1 MDLVRKYHQF
11 DKGLKLIYLA
21 VTRGLNLFLL
31 TVPDEDRL
39 SHIQDDSYTIRHHP
53 RPFRPWNASCTSI
66 NGTEGDYLSREE
78 RWQDM
83 LEKAGFANPNL
94 RRPIGPP
101 QPNQLDQTN
110 IDIKKRTLN
119 PWMFKY
125 NTEDNVDT
133 DQPTKSLT
141 SFTTKVKKF

>member
-1 MDLVRKYHQF
+1 
-11 DKGLKLIYLA
+11 
-21 VTRGLNLFLL
+21 
-31 TVPDEDRL
+31 
-39 SHIQDDSYTIRHHP
+39 
-53 RPFRPWNASCTSI
+53 
-66 NGTEGDYLSREE
+66 
-78 RWQDM
+78 M

-94 RRPIGPP
+94 RRPIG
-101 QPNQLDQTN
+101 QTN

-125 NTEDNVDT
+125 NTEDSVDT